1 MFRYCDF
8 LLGDND
14 SIVIVVPTQLPK
26 DAPLSVEVGRH
37 GIIFRS
43 GDECLA
49 NIRCEKAEVLRRLM
63 NTGRVGL
70 VEFLHGLPKLPS
82 YITAVADI
90 EVNLER
96 EAA

>member
-26 DAPLSVEVGRH
+26 DQPLSIEVQRAGLV
-37 GIIFRS
+37 FKS
-43 GDECLA
+43 GDQPLTT
-49 NIRCEKAEVLRRLM
+49 IRCEKSEVLKRLM
-63 NTGRVGL
+63 NAGRVGL

-90 EVNLER
+90 EVNLEL